1 MTKFQRRGQIILLYK
16 KGDKRDPLNH
26 RPITLLNMDAK
37 IPPKVLA
44 RRMGPALQTILGED
58 QYGFVPSRDIRNA
71 HLRFQAL
78 QQLYKKK
85 NTTAGAVLLDFAK
98 AFDSVVWDALDLTLT
113 HFGFGE
119 NFCEW
124 VKTFFKDSLVSI
136 LFNGDPLPS
145 FQIGA
150 GVRQGDP
157 LSPALFVI
165 YIEPL
170 LNLLR
175 ATMKDKGLRSAPQ
188 DPSHTVISFADDV
201 TGLLHDLKDAPAFL
215 EVVNEFCEASGMKLN
230 TDKTVILP
238 FKPWNDDTRPL
249 QNDLQQLGVQVI
261 MNDEET
267 KLLGIFYGPNLT
279 SLGRLKLVL
288 EKMQDR
294 CSKFHYRARTLRGR
308 VVLLQSMILPVLD
321 ILQQCVSYPKSVFS
335 TKLKK

>member
-1 MTKFQRRGQIILLYK
+1 MAPDRAPGPDGLPLAYYKTDIHLWSQVLECVYAAQFALGRMTKFQRRGQIILLYK

-58 QYGFVPSRDIRNA
+58 QYGFVLHGIYAMLIFVSKLSA
-71 HLRFQAL
+71 TVQE
-78 QQLYKKK
+78 

-150 GVRQGDP
+150 GVRQGD
-157 LSPALFVI
+157 
-165 YIEPL
+165 
-170 LNLLR
+170 R
-175 ATMKDKGLRSAPQ
+175 
-188 DPSHTVISFADDV
+188 
-201 TGLLHDLKDAPAFL
+201 
-215 EVVNEFCEASGMKLN
+215 C
-230 TDKTVILP
+230 
-238 FKPWNDDTRPL
+238 L
-249 QNDLQQLGVQVI
+249 QH
-261 MNDEET
+261 
-267 KLLGIFYGPNLT
+267 
-279 SLGRLKLVL
+279 S
-288 EKMQDR
+288 
-294 CSKFHYRARTLRGR
+294 S
-308 VVLLQSMILPVLD
+308 
-321 ILQQCVSYPKSVFS
+321 
-335 TKLKK
+335 